1 MEKIFAGHSKLL
13 QFDAGIDLS
22 AMATKTIK
30 YRKPDGTTGEWA
42 ATLSGTSVLEKQITD
57 EFNQLGVW
65 HLQGFAS
72 AGSTSWI
79 GDEVKVH
86 IVKRPTI

>member
-22 AMATKTIK
+22 AMSTKEIK
-30 YRKPDGTTGEWA
+30 YRKPDGTAGAWA
-42 ATLSGTSVLEKQITD
+42 ATLNGTTVLEKQVTD